1 MNATEDFSS
10 RRKQSKFQKKIHK
23 LINDAK
29 KFNEKIDF
37 FIKKTEYEMT
47 LPPVK
52 LNRGILRKMREQDE
66 IIQNNRIQARNQKN
80 YEFAKRQYEN
90 DLHNIMEMIIKIKE
104 K

>member
-1 MNATEDFSS
+1 MGGNEDFSS
-10 RRKQSKFQKKIHK
+10 RRKESKFQKKIHK

-29 KFNEKIDF
+29 QFNEKIDF

-52 LNRGILRKMREQDE
+52 LNRGILRKMREQDK
-66 IIQNNRIQARNQKN
+66 IIQNNRIQNKKQTD
-80 YEFAKRQYEN
+80 YELAKRQYEN
-90 DLHNIMEMIIKIKE
+90 DLHNIMEMIISIKD

>member
-1 MNATEDFSS
+1 
-10 RRKQSKFQKKIHK
+10 
-23 LINDAK
+23 
-29 KFNEKIDF
+29 
-37 FIKKTEYEMT
+37 
-47 LPPVK
+47 PPVK

>member
-1 MNATEDFSS
+1 MNGTEDFSS
-10 RRKQSKFQKKIHK
+10 RRKQSNFQKKIHK

-29 KFNEKIDF
+29 QFNEKIDF

-66 IIQNNRIQARNQKN
+66 IIKNNRIQARNQQN
-80 YEFAKRQYEN
+80 YELAKRQYEN
-90 DLHNIMEMIIKIKE
+90 DLHNIMEMIIKVKE

>member
-1 MNATEDFSS
+1 MSETQDCFT

-29 KFNEKIDF
+29 QFNDKIDF

-66 IIQNNRIQARNQKN
+66 IIKNNRIR
-80 YEFAKRQYEN
+80 
-90 DLHNIMEMIIKIKE
+90 IKKQTDY
-104 K
+104 